1 MFKKMGN
8 KYKYIYTLNKE
19 RISGLILLEPKVNYD
34 ERGYFLESWNKRDF
48 DCLLTKDNQEKV
60 EFVQENHSK
69 SFQGVLRGLHFQREP
84 YAQGKLVKCASGLI
98 FDVVLDLRQDSKTF
112 SKWAGVFLS
121 SDNLNQL
128 WIPKGFAHGF
138 LTLSSKAEVSYKTT
152 DYWNKEHEM
161 SIFWDDKNINIQWPL
176 EKISSKVITNQKDK
190 YAKNLFK
197 IKKEFLF

>member
-1 MFKKMGN
+1 MGN
-8 KYKYIYTLNKE
+8 KYKYIYTSNKE

-48 DCLLTKDNQEKV
+48 DSLLTKDNQEKV

-98 FDVVLDLRQDSKTF
+98 FDVVLDLRHDSKTF
-112 SKWAGVFLS
+112 SKWAGIFLS

-138 LTLSSKAEVSYKTT
+138 LTLSSKAEVIYKTT
-152 DYWNKEHEM
+152 NYWNKEHEM
-161 SIFWDDKNINIQWPL
+161 SIFWDDKNINIKWPL

-190 YAKNLFK
+190 YAKNLFT